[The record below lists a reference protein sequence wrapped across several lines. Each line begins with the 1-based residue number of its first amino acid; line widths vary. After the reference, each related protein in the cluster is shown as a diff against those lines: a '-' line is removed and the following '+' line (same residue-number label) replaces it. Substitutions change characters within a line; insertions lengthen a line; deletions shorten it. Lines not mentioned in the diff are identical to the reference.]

1 MIRNK
6 LAAAAL
12 GLLVALPVA
21 ASAQGMGGGFSHGGM
36 RGGMHGDSGH
46 FLMMLKSANLTAA
59 QQSQVQLILSTN
71 RQQMQSLR
79 QQLMSI
85 HEKISD
91 KLLGTGS
98 VTSADLKPL
107 VDKASHL
114 EAALN
119 QNMTDTAL
127 SVRNVLTPAQVAKLA
142 DVHAKS
148 TISTS
153 NRSRASWVAGAM
165 RPTAATT
172 EPSGV
177 IASDLPPF
185 DIAVLVTRAAGG
197 ERRAAEQLIVL
208 YQQRVAKFVIAQ
220 TNDAA
225 HYEDLCQTIFVKM
238 VLALPRLRSPDR
250 FEPWLPWR
258 SRAMSAAIIFVHG
271 RAGAGCSLS
280 YDAGHD
286 AVTAPEVLPDMSEAM
301 QRGIDRLP
309 ESQRS
314 LVRLS
319 LDGPKSY
326 EDMAQATRS
335 SVSAVKSRLH
345 RARENLR
352 SLMLTENSE

>member
-36 RGGMHGDSGH
+36 HGGMHGDSGH

-142 DVHAKS
+142 DVHAKLHN
-148 TISTS
+148 IHQQIQGIMG
-153 NRSRASWVAGAM
+153 RG
-165 RPTAATT
+165 
-172 EPSGV
+172 GD
-177 IASDLPPF
+177 ASD
-185 DIAVLVTRAAGG
+185 GG
-197 ERRAAEQLIVL
+197 D
-208 YQQRVAKFVIAQ
+208 
-220 TNDAA
+220 N
-225 HYEDLCQTIFVKM
+225 
-238 VLALPRLRSPDR
+238 
-250 FEPWLPWR
+250 
-258 SRAMSAAIIFVHG
+258 
-271 RAGAGCSLS
+271 
-280 YDAGHD
+280 
-286 AVTAPEVLPDMSEAM
+286 
-301 QRGIDRLP
+301 
-309 ESQRS
+309 
-314 LVRLS
+314 
-319 LDGPKSY
+319 
-326 EDMAQATRS
+326 
-335 SVSAVKSRLH
+335 
-345 RARENLR
+345 
-352 SLMLTENSE
+352 